1 MVMMLA
7 DDTWKAIAA
16 LALVLIMIVVIY
28 IEWRFLRRKRW
39 ARQKE
44 VTVKDEAYNAILT
57 TKAIA
62 SSLSRSGVRSLEAGR
77 LIRKAE
83 EAKAKGDSKAV
94 MQHTDAA
101 KEILMKE
108 KLRQKKIGDIAKLP
122 AKGESVPATP
132 VDNTMEKFEKE
143 TPKNFMQ
150 AKFVIDDAERTIEK
164 GKGEGRNMNEAV
176 RLQAMSQKF
185 FNAKD
190 YDSALKFGLMAKK
203 SAEGEA
209 ATASTP
215 SAPVPVPVPPV
226 TGTKTCASCGTTLK
240 QDDIFC
246 RKCGVKIAP
255 KTCPSCGTQSKE
267 GDTFCRK
274 CGVALT

>member
-1 MVMMLA
+1 MVMTLA
-7 DDTWKAIAA
+7 DDTWKAVAA
-16 LALVLIMIVVIY
+16 LALVLIMIAVIY

-39 ARQKE
+39 SRQKD

-62 SSLSRSGVRSLEAGR
+62 SSLSRSGVRSLEASR

-83 EAKAKGDSKAV
+83 EAKAKGDNKAV

-108 KLRQKKIGDIAKLP
+108 KLRQQKIGDIAKLP
-122 AKGESVPATP
+122 EVSKPSPAIP
-132 VDNTMEKFEKE
+132 VDTTMEKFEKE
-143 TPKNFMQ
+143 TPKNFLQ
-150 AKFVIDDAERTIEK
+150 AKFVIDGAGKAIETGK
-164 GKGEGRNMNEAV
+164 GKGRNVDEAV

-185 FNAKD
+185 FDAKD

-209 ATASTP
+209 VVISTP
-215 SAPVPVPVPPV
+215 VAPAPAPPA
-226 TGTKTCASCGTTLK
+226 TGTKTCSSCGATLK
-240 QDDIFC
+240 QDDTFC

-255 KTCPSCGTQSKE
+255 RTCPSCATQSRE
-267 GDTFCRK
+267 DDTFCRK